1 MANTTP
7 TNENEQKKE
16 KQTTVEWAQEKYN
29 EQYDAWMPWIEDVF
43 LKYFTKDNRTSYVA
57 RDGLDRTKVTGVDQ
71 VDSLQDK
78 TNDLAASQL
87 GQGGLLQPVGDLAS
101 AGMKA
106 ADPRGK
112 KSGSDNDNNNKNN
125 NKGTGIPIVSSLGL

>member
-7 TNENEQKKE
+7 TENEQKK
-16 KQTTVEWAQEKYN
+16 QTTMEWAKEKYN

-57 RDGLDRTKVTGVDQ
+57 RDGLDRTKVTGVTQ
-71 VDSLQDK
+71 VDALQDK

-87 GQGGLLQPVGDLAS
+87 GQGGLLQPVGDLGS
-101 AGMKA
+101 AAMKA
-106 ADPRGK
+106 VDPRGK
-112 KSGSDNDNNNKNN
+112 KNEIEDKNKDNNN
-125 NKGTGIPIVSSLGL
+125 NKGSGIPVVSSLGL

>member
-1 MANTTP
+1 MADTTP
-7 TNENEQKKE
+7 NNENNQKS
-16 KQTTVEWAQEKYN
+16 QTTVEWAREKYN
-29 EQYDAWMPWIEDVF
+29 EQYDAWMPWIEDMF

-57 RDGLDRTKVTGVDQ
+57 RADGLDRTKVTGVDQ

-87 GQGGLLQPVGDLAS
+87 GQGGLLQPVGDLTS

-112 KSGSDNDNNNKNN
+112 KSGADNKNMTAN
-125 NKGTGIPIVSSLGL
+125 IPVVSSLGL